1 VGGKPPT
8 FFISGV
14 AGKEAAMM
22 QDAAQLQVWIETQT
36 EADKLRLVP
45 YVKSVDA
52 LQARYSLLLT
62 RSGAAGSSRI
72 SQQGKID
79 AAASEAQALS
89 HLTLDVRKDD
99 QCRIEITVRQG
110 EHTLGTYNFDCPR

>member
-1 VGGKPPT
+1 
-8 FFISGV
+8 
-14 AGKEAAMM
+14 MM

-52 LQARYSLLLT
+52 LQANYSLLLT

-110 EHTLGTYNFDCPR
+110 ERTLGTYNFDCPR